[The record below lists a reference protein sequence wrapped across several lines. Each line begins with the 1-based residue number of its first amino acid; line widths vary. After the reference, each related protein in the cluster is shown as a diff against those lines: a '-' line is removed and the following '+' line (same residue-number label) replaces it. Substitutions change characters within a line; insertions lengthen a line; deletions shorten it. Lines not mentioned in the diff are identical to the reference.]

1 MKTIVFSGP
10 ESSGKTHSCAQIA
23 AAYGCPM
30 VQEYARTYLNG
41 TGGVYGPEDLS
52 RIAEEQ
58 LRLQLNARHSSQA
71 FLFCDT
77 DLLTLLVWQ
86 EWVYGSFDEE
96 LHQQYVA
103 NLPDHY
109 FLCAPDLPWT
119 PDPLRENPD
128 EEERWK
134 IFERH
139 EELITEQRVPFTTL
153 KGTGSER
160 LRSVFQFLDRSG

>member
-10 ESSGKTHSCAQIA
+10 ESSGKTQSCAQIA

-58 LRLQLNARHSSQA
+58 IRLQLNARHSSQA

-86 EWVYGSFDEE
+86 EWVYGSFSAE
-96 LHQQYVA
+96 LHEQYVA

-128 EEERWK
+128 EKERWK

-139 EELITEQRVPFTTL
+139 EELITELQVPFTTL
-153 KGTGSER
+153 KGTGPER